1 MKKKI
6 IPIITILSAISIILY
21 GTFHQDFYRF
31 NQVTKIQIE
40 RYIDST
46 ENQENKTYCI
56 TITDKETIKDLTKTL
71 KNWKWKKK
79 EPTTKLYK
87 INYDIKMN
95 NGFSI
100 SFDSNFSEDSCFVTL
115 NNQLHDGC
123 VNKKF
128 IEKLKTIIQKEYS
141 KLQ

>member
-21 GTFHQDFYRF
+21 GTIHQDFYRF
-31 NQVTKIQIE
+31 NEVTKIQIE

-46 ENQENKTYCI
+46 ENQEYKTYRI

-87 INYDIKMN
+87 INYDIKMD

>member
-21 GTFHQDFYRF
+21 GTIHQDFYRF
-31 NQVTKIQIE
+31 NEVTKIQIE

-46 ENQENKTYCI
+46 ENQEYKTYRI

-79 EPTTKLYK
+79 EP
-87 INYDIKMN
+87 
-95 NGFSI
+95 
-100 SFDSNFSEDSCFVTL
+100 
-115 NNQLHDGC
+115 
-123 VNKKF
+123 
-128 IEKLKTIIQKEYS
+128 
-141 KLQ
+141 